1 MPCPAKPYCASIY
14 FGINRDNESI
24 GVYFS
29 QAESLT
35 LKWSPQR
42 PEGC

>member
-1 MPCPAKPYCASIY
+1 MPCPAKPYCAQVYLGVI
-14 FGINRDNESI
+14 GTINSI

-35 LKWSPQR
+35 LKWNPQR